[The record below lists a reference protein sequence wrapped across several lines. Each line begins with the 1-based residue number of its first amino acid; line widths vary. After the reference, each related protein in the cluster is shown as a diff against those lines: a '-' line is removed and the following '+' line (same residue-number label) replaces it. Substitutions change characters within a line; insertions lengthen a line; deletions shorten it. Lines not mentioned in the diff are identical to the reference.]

1 MGYIYTT
8 IEQQIRNDGSFGL
21 LYQEFMEDQTQS
33 LSPEVR
39 AYAKLYNILAAA
51 AISGIPYHSGHI
63 LRSDG
68 IIIDGKVFDRRQ
80 PEPTE

>member
-80 PEPTE
+80 PEPAE